1 MMIKDVIFPE
11 PLLNALRDGRLVV
24 FAGAGVSM
32 ESPAELPSFRKLA
45 ERVADGTGQSRAR
58 KDHGKVVESE
68 TEDQFLGRLEDCKGK
83 ESHQLA
89 TKLLHSNN
97 PVLFQRT
104 EACFISSTPLIQAG
118 SPPPTST
125 ACLSRKREAGAECK
139 ENQSVHT
146 PYILLRRP
154 Q

>member
-1 MMIKDVIFPE
+1 MRIKGVDFPVR
-11 PLLNALRDGRLVV
+11 LLNALRDERLVV
-24 FAGAGVSM
+24 FAGAG
-32 ESPAELPSFRKLA
+32 LPSFCKLA
-45 ERVADGTGQSRAR
+45 ERVADVTDQSRAR
-58 KDHGKVVESE
+58 KDYGKVVESE
-68 TEDQFLGRLEDCKGK
+68 TDDQFLGGRLEDCKGK

-89 TKLLHSNN
+89 TKLLHFNN
-97 PVLFQRT
+97 PVSFQRT
-104 EACFISSTPLIQAG
+104 EVCFISSTPLIQAG

-125 ACLSRKREAGAECK
+125 ACLSRKRGELK